1 MHLVYNKKHTKY
13 IKMDQEKVRQ
23 FVALY
28 GDRYPEE
35 AYNSVKNKF
44 LQMNQESATLCAMKS
59 KNPITALLL
68 SIFLGYLGI
77 DRIYVGDVGLGV
89 IKMLTCG
96 GIGIWWLIDLFFI
109 TGITKKKNLEM
120 LVMF

>member
-1 MHLVYNKKHTKY
+1 
-13 IKMDQEKVRQ
+13 MDQEKVRQ

-77 DRIYVGDVGLGV
+77 DRIYVGDVGWGV
-89 IKMLTCG
+89 LKMLTCG
-96 GIGIWWLIDLFFI
+96 GIGIWWLIALFLI
-109 TGITKKKNLEM
+109 TDVTKRKNLEM